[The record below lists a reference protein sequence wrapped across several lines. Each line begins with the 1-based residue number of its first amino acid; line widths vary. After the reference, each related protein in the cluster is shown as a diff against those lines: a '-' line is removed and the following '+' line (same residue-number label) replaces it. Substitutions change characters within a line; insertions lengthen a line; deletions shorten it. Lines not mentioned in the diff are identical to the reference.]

1 MNDERNQDQIIRKD
15 ARNCFVESKNDS
27 FDRNRIHFFF
37 ATYDTT
43 KPEGARYINTVNIY
57 IPAEEFLELCRK
69 LGSGELKYIVNEKK
83 KNNDESDIYKTMGG
97 TSADKLKQFNKART
111 DGMSLSRCFRIS
123 IGRKTEVA
131 LTADSGPGE
140 TDAKGLIVPRY
151 KGKPENHVAIG
162 MSFDDFS
169 ELMLMTKAHFDAW
182 LTARYMKGVS
192 TNKTAGYNNS
202 KKNQATVPKVDEEA
216 YIIPDPPQGA
226 VASFFS

>member
-1 MNDERNQDQIIRKD
+1 MNDERNQEQIIRKD

-37 ATYDTT
+37 ATYDTS

-69 LGSGELKYIVNEKK
+69 LSSGELKYIVKEKK

-97 TSADKLKQFNKART
+97 TSAERLKQFNKERT

-140 TDAKGLIVPRY
+140 TDEKGLIVPRY

-182 LTARYMKGVS
+182 LTARYMRGTSVM
-192 TNKTAGYNNS
+192 KTATPQKG
-202 KKNQATVPKVDEEA
+202 KAKTDIPKEYKSSEYPIA
-216 YIIPDPPQGA
+216 KPTQNTM
-226 VASFFS
+226 ASFFA

>member
-1 MNDERNQDQIIRKD
+1 M
-15 ARNCFVESKNDS
+15 
-27 FDRNRIHFFF
+27 
-37 ATYDTT
+37 
-43 KPEGARYINTVNIY
+43 
-57 IPAEEFLELCRK
+57 ELCRK
-69 LGSGELKYIVNEKK
+69 LSSGELKYIVKEKK
-83 KNNDESDIYKTMGG
+83 KNNDESDIYKTLGG

-140 TDAKGLIVPRY
+140 TDEKGLIVPRY

-182 LTARYMKGVS
+182 LTARYMRGVNVAKS
-192 TNKTAGYNNS
+192 TTSPTPKPKDVAPKEYDTSDYVVAEPP
-202 KKNQATVPKVDEEA
+202 KN
-216 YIIPDPPQGA
+216 A
-226 VASFFS
+226 VESFFA

>member
-1 MNDERNQDQIIRKD
+1 MNDERNQEQIIRKD

-37 ATYDTT
+37 ATYDTS

-69 LGSGELKYIVNEKK
+69 LSSGELKYIVKEKK

-97 TSADKLKQFNKART
+97 TSAERLKQFNKART

-140 TDAKGLIVPRY
+140 TDEKGLIVPRY

-182 LTARYMKGVS
+182 LTAKYMKGAGNVRAQAS
-192 TNKTAGYNNS
+192 QSSKKAETNKPDYSAAVG
-202 KKNQATVPKVDEEA
+202 V
-216 YIIPDPPQGA
+216 IPEQPQSTM
-226 VASFFS
+226 ASFFS

>member
-1 MNDERNQDQIIRKD
+1 MNDERNQEQIIRKD

-37 ATYDTT
+37 ATYDTS

-69 LGSGELKYIVNEKK
+69 LGSGELKYIVKEKK

-97 TSADKLKQFNKART
+97 TSAERLKQFNKERT

-140 TDAKGLIVPRY
+140 TDEKGLIVPRY

-182 LTARYMKGVS
+182 LTARYMGGVNVAKS
-192 TNKTAGYNNS
+192 TTSPIPKPKTVAPKEYDTPDYVVAEPP
-202 KKNQATVPKVDEEA
+202 KN
-216 YIIPDPPQGA
+216 A
-226 VASFFS
+226 VESFFA

>member
-1 MNDERNQDQIIRKD
+1 MNDDRNQDQIIRKD
-15 ARNCFVESKNDS
+15 ARNCFVESKSDS

-69 LGSGELKYIVNEKK
+69 LSSGELKYIVNEKK
-83 KNNDESDIYKTMGG
+83 KNNDESDIYKTLGG
-97 TSADKLKQFNKART
+97 TSADKLKQFNKARS
-111 DGMSLSRCFRIS
+111 DGMSLSRSFRIS
-123 IGRKTEVA
+123 IGRKTDVA

-151 KGKPENHVAIG
+151 KGKPENHVGIG
-162 MSFDDFS
+162 LTFEDFS

-182 LTARYMKGVS
+182 LTARYMIGNIQSKPVTPQKSKEKVTIPKGHDLSEYV
-192 TNKTAGYNNS
+192 
-202 KKNQATVPKVDEEA
+202 
-216 YIIPDPPQGA
+216 IPEQPQNA
-226 VASFFS
+226 IASFFG